1 MISARAADMILGRE
15 QLSPIKASFAFND

>member
-1 MISARAADMILGRE
+1 MILEKE